1 MSHTS
6 APWTSSAR
14 PTATKPRSPWSW
26 WYGCLLPPRSDTAPP
41 QEPSRIPMDLAHSA
55 PSCSRSQPAGTKG
68 LVRTEGQPKMG
79 LRWGHVGDKG
89 GRQAA
94 PTLLQ
99 IHGHC
104 PEKHSQGLVF
114 NQCFRV
120 VRGQAR
126 LWKWDTTEIKVQKYN
141 PPRQPGAS
149 KPELGMARLF
159 LWFDPAGTQP
169 VPIPGVPML
178 VASAGSWHQAPLPA
192 PSRLGITGARL
203 GFWGGA
209 HRDKGTGKALRAMCP
224 MVGVRRPWPGRAQR
238 GRRCFLVGPIKIEL
252 FKMAQKRIP

>member
-120 VRGQAR
+120 VRGQAG

-141 PPRQPGAS
+141 PPPA
-149 KPELGMARLF
+149 ARGEQAR
-159 LWFDPAGTQP
+159 AGHGQTLP
-169 VPIPGVPML
+169 L
-178 VASAGSWHQAPLPA
+178 V
-192 PSRLGITGARL
+192 
-203 GFWGGA
+203 
-209 HRDKGTGKALRAMCP
+209 
-224 MVGVRRPWPGRAQR
+224 
-238 GRRCFLVGPIKIEL
+238 
-252 FKMAQKRIP
+252 